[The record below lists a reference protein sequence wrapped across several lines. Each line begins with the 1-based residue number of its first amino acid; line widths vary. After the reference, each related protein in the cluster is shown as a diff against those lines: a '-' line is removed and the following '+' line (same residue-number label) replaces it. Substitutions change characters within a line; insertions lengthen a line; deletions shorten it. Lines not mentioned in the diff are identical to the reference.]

1 MVADEELLRE
11 WQSGSASA
19 LEALALRHHAPL
31 LAHLIRLTGDIPL
44 ADDMVQETFIRLV
57 REAHTYRYPRPFK
70 PWFYTIARHLV
81 LNHWQSAYHRH
92 VNVSSEAASGER
104 RSDDPDPADWI
115 ERLEWHAGM
124 QTALAQLI
132 VEQRDVLSLLFGQEL
147 SVEEAAAVIGVPAG
161 TVKSRTFT
169 ALRRLRDILEQTSTE
184 TGDAQGVH
192 RYG

>member
-19 LEALALRHHAPL
+19 LEALVQRHHAPL
-31 LAHLIRLTGDIPL
+31 LAHLVRLSGDIPL
-44 ADDMVQETFIRLV
+44 AEDIVQETFIRLV

-70 PWFYTIARHLV
+70 PWFYSIARHLV

-92 VNVSSEAASGER
+92 VDVDTEAASGER
-104 RSDDPDPADWI
+104 RSDDPDPADWM
-115 ERLEWHAGM
+115 ERLEWHKGM
-124 QTALAQLI
+124 QAALARLS
-132 VEQRDVLSLLFGQEL
+132 VEQREVLSLRFGQEL

-169 ALRRLRDILEQTSTE
+169 ALRRLRDMLEQTSSE
-184 TGDAQGVH
+184 TSDAQGVH